1 MNRKHHVPLP
11 PAETIIS
18 ALELSREHGQSVAST
33 QEWMKGSCHA
43 GNGNGGQSIGESI
56 HVGERGRSKS
66 KNRKIMEMERRKG
79 KNTTT
84 TTSSPILK
92 QAFFIT
98 QDNKGRVEE

>member
-56 HVGERGRSKS
+56 GERGRNNS

-79 KNTTT
+79 RNTTT
-84 TTSSPILK
+84 TTSPILK

>member
-1 MNRKHHVPLP
+1 MPLP

-43 GNGNGGQSIGESI
+43 GNGNGGPSIGESI
-56 HVGERGRSKS
+56 GERGRSKS

-79 KNTTT
+79 RNTTT
-84 TTSSPILK
+84 TTTTSPILK

>member
-1 MNRKHHVPLP
+1 MPLP

-56 HVGERGRSKS
+56 GERGR
-66 KNRKIMEMERRKG
+66 NRKIMEMERRKG
-79 KNTTT
+79 RNTTCTTT
-84 TTSSPILK
+84 TTTSPILK

-98 QDNKGRVEE
+98 QDKGRVEE